1 MHSDNKNVTRN
12 SKQKIKTV
20 EVNLS
25 TIQIL
30 ELAGKDY
37 KITVIR
43 GCARKNPPPH
53 IVGGT
58 VNLCSHY
65 EKQYGGS
72 SENEKQN

>member
-12 SKQKIKTV
+12 SKLKIKTV

-43 GCARKNPPPH
+43 GCARKNPPPTLL
-53 IVGGT
+53 VG
-58 VNLCSHY
+58 L
-65 EKQYGGS
+65 
-72 SENEKQN
+72 

>member
-37 KITVIR
+37 KKTVIR
-43 GCARKNPPPH
+43 GCARKNPPSPH
-53 IVGGT
+53 CWWDCKSVQP
-58 VNLCSHY
+58 L
-65 EKQYGGS
+65 
-72 SENEKQN
+72 